1 MYDGWMANRLAGHP
15 IRIRLI
21 QLIVKE
27 RVARNL
33 TKYALA
39 QQAGVSPQ
47 MIGYL
52 ETGERVPSV
61 DVICKITDALG
72 VQLSELVRR
81 AETSE

>member
-27 RVARNL
+27 RVAKRL

-52 ETGERVPSV
+52 ESGERVPSV

-72 VQLSELVRR
+72 VELSELVRR
-81 AETSE
+81 AETAE